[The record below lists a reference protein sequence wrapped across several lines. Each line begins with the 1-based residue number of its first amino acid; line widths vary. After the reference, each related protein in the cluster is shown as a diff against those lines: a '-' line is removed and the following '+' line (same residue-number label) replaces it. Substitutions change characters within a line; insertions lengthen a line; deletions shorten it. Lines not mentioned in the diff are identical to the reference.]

1 MHNVSSTSHAAR
13 AARLGCRH
21 TQAAKL
27 TRARAT
33 PRRRRGLV
41 LPKGYDTYIK
51 LFYALAAII
60 LLSLLLAAYL
70 ALVLKKDDATEGG
83 WTGK

>member
-1 MHNVSSTSHAAR
+1 M
-13 AARLGCRH
+13 
-21 TQAAKL
+21 
-27 TRARAT
+27 
-33 PRRRRGLV
+33 